1 MSDTEYYARNGIG
14 YNSESEAD
22 LADEIPLL
30 YTDGTRVSAGWIAE
44 AVIGSEW
51 LAAHDAELTER
62 VRAEQREADARLVEE
77 VEPYA
82 VMGNP
87 AFDINRVMVESE
99 RTRRANLAAAI
110 REAGKQ

>member
-1 MSDTEYYARNGIG
+1 MTDHNQTPTTAQVRRNQLPLPNGDSREV
-14 YNSESEAD
+14 N
-22 LADEIPLL
+22 LAEFD
-30 YTDGTRVSAGWIAE
+30 R
-44 AVIGSEW
+44 W

-110 REAGKQ
+110 REARKQ